1 MRSEKL
7 PVVFRKYRQADRKG
21 EVVAVFPTLVEQHN
35 MRTCYSHVGQHSAC
49 SRAWL
54 LSTSPATP
62 EEYAPLLRELQKVY
76 SDVTLVVRKRTHWE
90 RTIHAK

>member
-7 PVVFRKYRQADRKG
+7 PVIFRKQRQADHKG

-35 MRTCYSHVGQHSAC
+35 MRTCYAHIGGHSAC

-54 LSTSPATP
+54 LSTDLATP
-62 EEYAPLLRELQKVY
+62 EEYAPLFKELQKVY
-76 SDVTLVVRKRTHWE
+76 SNVTLVVRKRVYWGT
-90 RTIHAK
+90 AKYAK